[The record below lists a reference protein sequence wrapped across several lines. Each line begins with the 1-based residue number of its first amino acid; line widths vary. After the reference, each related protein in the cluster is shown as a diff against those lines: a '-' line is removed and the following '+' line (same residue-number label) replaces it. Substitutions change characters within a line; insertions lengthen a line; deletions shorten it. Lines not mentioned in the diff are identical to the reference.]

1 MTTTRSR
8 IAAPLL
14 ALAVATSIWAGGSA
28 GQAAAAPGPRTAAS
42 SGRALLAIDSASPGL
57 TLHAH
62 ATLAPPKV
70 LDLGSQPVGIGRVVE
85 DQEGAERSEDAGT
98 QVTVDLQ
105 AEVLFAKDS
114 ARLSSSARS
123 RIASVARE
131 IEPQVGTV
139 IRVYGFT
146 DDVGSA
152 AQATSSPGGVL
163 PLSRSCWPRSSRVGW
178 SASTRAGW
186 ARGSRWPPTPPRLAV
201 RRTDVF
207 ESRFLPQRTHQ
218 VRSARRTRPDGVRE
232 QRVKTQK
239 YKSISGSESDRIRP
253 ELCE

>member
-14 ALAVATSIWAGGSA
+14 ALAVAASIWAGGSA

-42 SGRALLAIDSASPGL
+42 GGHALLAIDSDSPGL
-57 TLHAH
+57 ALRAN

-85 DQEGAERSEDAGT
+85 DQEGAERREDAGT

-114 ARLSSSARS
+114 ARLSRSARS

-131 IEPQVGTV
+131 IEPQAGTV

-146 DDVGSA
+146 DDLGSA
-152 AQATSSPGGVL
+152 AHGDT
-163 PLSRSCWPRSSRVGW
+163 LSRQRAVAVQAVLAGELHTTTVTFDTRGFGERQPIASNATGAGRHKNRRVEI
-178 SASTRAGW
+178 SFRPT
-186 ARGSRWPPTPPRLAV
+186 GS
-201 RRTDVF
+201 
-207 ESRFLPQRTHQ
+207 
-218 VRSARRTRPDGVRE
+218 
-232 QRVKTQK
+232 
-239 YKSISGSESDRIRP
+239 
-253 ELCE
+253 